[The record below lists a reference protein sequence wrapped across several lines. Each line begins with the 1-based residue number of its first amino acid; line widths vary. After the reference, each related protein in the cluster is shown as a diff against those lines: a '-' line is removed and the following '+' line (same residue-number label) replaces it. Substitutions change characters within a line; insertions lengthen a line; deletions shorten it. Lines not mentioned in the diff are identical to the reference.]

1 MLYSSNNSSSGD
13 EGKAESLNIP
23 VEQYYLVNGFNCHVR
38 RGGRALIK
46 FQLKI
51 GLQHKKTVWLK
62 PKL

>member
-23 VEQYYLVNGFNCHVR
+23 VGQYYIVNGFQLPCAPR
-38 RGGRALIK
+38 RALIK
-46 FQLKI
+46 LQLKI